1 MAKKHSDMRCILTRI
16 IEMKQ
21 VASVLLC
28 VVALI
33 ALSPYAEAGD
43 ALPITTASL
52 AGNSTMAP
60 IGWIGFCKKNPTD
73 CNVPSVKA
81 TRVTLTDDIWNMLVV
96 TNSSVN
102 QTVEAASD
110 MAHWGM
116 NESWDYPTDGK
127 GDCEDYAL
135 QKRKMLIKAGLARQ
149 ALPITVVLDRHGDGH
164 AVLMVRTDHG
174 DFILD
179 NQYRE
184 IMAWDRT
191 GYTYL
196 RRMSDENP
204 NAWIAMKDGAADVMV
219 AAR

>member
-1 MAKKHSDMRCILTRI
+1 
-16 IEMKQ
+16 MKQ
-21 VASVLLC
+21 VASVAFLL
-28 VVALI
+28 LTFL
-33 ALSPYAEAGD
+33 ALSPPAKAGD

-52 AGNSTMAP
+52 AGNATMAP
-60 IGWIGFCKKNPTD
+60 IGWIGFCKKSPTD
-73 CNVPSVKA
+73 CNAPSLKS
-81 TRVTLTDDIWNMLVV
+81 TRVVLSDDIWNLLIA

-102 QTVEAASD
+102 QAVEATSD
-110 MAHWGM
+110 MAHWGV
-116 NESWDYPTDGK
+116 NESWDYPTDGR

-135 QKRKMLIKAGLARQ
+135 QKRKMLLKAGLPRQ

-174 DFILD
+174 DFVLD

-204 NAWIAMKDGAADVMV
+204 NAWIAMKDGAADIAV